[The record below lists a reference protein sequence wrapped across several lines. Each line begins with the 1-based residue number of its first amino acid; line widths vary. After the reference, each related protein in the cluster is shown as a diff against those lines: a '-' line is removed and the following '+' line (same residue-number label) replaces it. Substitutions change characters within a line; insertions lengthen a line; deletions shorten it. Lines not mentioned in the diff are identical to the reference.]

1 MYLYIATKSS
11 EPVKQ
16 HTMHSKNSTESFSD
30 NQEIVSESLSE
41 AQLKEVL
48 GRKKPAAS
56 FKKVSTKKGKFRIL
70 SY

>member
-11 EPVKQ
+11 EPVKR

-30 NQEIVSESLSE
+30 NQKIVSESLSE
-41 AQLKEVL
+41 ARRKEIL

-56 FKKVSTKKGKFRIL
+56 FKKVSTKKCKFRIL
-70 SY
+70 RY